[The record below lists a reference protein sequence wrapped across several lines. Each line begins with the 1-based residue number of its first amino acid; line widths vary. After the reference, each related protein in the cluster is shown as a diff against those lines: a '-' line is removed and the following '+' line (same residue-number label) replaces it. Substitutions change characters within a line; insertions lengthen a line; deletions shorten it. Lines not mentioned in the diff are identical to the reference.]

1 MEQNQY
7 KDNDVPSSSPRFR
20 WTIEN
25 VSKLNEESR
34 LSPVFTIGPHKWRLL
49 AFRRGCNVNGYLSVY
64 VVAVDCKISRCA
76 KFVVAIVGRTN
87 RNTFKHGMHKLNDPS
102 NGYIVNGACT
112 IELELCLSSN
122 SQEELAPIAV
132 MESAE
137 ERDPVANSAS
147 VTNSSVCVDSTLAF
161 ICAFCQTFKVSESTG
176 SMLHIANGKEVEE
189 DEVSGPNGIHVHR
202 KCMEWAPK
210 VYYDDKT
217 VMNLESEVARGSKL
231 KCKCC
236 GLKGSALGCFMSSC
250 KNTYHFPCAFGSSG
264 CRWDNEGFLMLCPS
278 HSGMKFPH
286 EKTKKRKKLAKENS
300 SSVHSQ
306 EPPALSKLA
315 RRPFKATEEPP
326 AYTLPLRP
334 CRAINSNLS
343 RRNRERE
350 QPIIHLVKQLKR
362 KRRLAVEQEE
372 ENESQ
377 VTQEPKRKGQLIIE
391 ENEENESCDTNQ
403 FLNNPPPNNEEEE
416 DEKEEDEEQVA
427 PKDPNCSGC
436 DKRV

>member
-87 RNTFKHGMHKLNDPS
+87 RNTFKHDSDQWTIFTEDEDDWGFDEFIQLKKLNDPS

-147 VTNSSVCVDSTLAF
+147 VANSSVCVDSTLAF

-210 VYYDDKT
+210 VYYNDET
-217 VMNLESEVARGSKL
+217 VVNLESEVARGSKL

-264 CRWDNEGFLMLCPS
+264 CRLDNEGFLMLCPKLNCRS
-278 HSGMKFPH
+278 
-286 EKTKKRKKLAKENS
+286 RKCHAY
-300 SSVHSQ
+300 
-306 EPPALSKLA
+306 SKYL
-315 RRPFKATEEPP
+315 
-326 AYTLPLRP
+326 
-334 CRAINSNLS
+334 
-343 RRNRERE
+343 
-350 QPIIHLVKQLKR
+350 HL
-362 KRRLAVEQEE
+362 
-372 ENESQ
+372 
-377 VTQEPKRKGQLIIE
+377 
-391 ENEENESCDTNQ
+391 
-403 FLNNPPPNNEEEE
+403 
-416 DEKEEDEEQVA
+416 
-427 PKDPNCSGC
+427 
-436 DKRV
+436 